1 MSFPTT
7 GHSYGRKFQLEV
19 SERFPEPQKGQA
31 MPRRRHN
38 LNPKVRPGCP
48 ARAFRIAGSTGRPP
62 KSGDHATFTPESL
75 SPGTRRIGL
84 AILSSSA
91 EQVGVARL

>member
-1 MSFPTT
+1 M

-19 SERFPEPQKGQA
+19 SGRFPGQQKGRA
-31 MPRRRHN
+31 ISLRRRN
-38 LNPKVRPGCP
+38 LNPRVRRGCQRGPFVPPGPP
-48 ARAFRIAGSTGRPP
+48 ADLLNLETTRLLPR
-62 KSGDHATFTPESL
+62 ESL
-75 SPGTRRIGL
+75 SPGTRQIGL